1 MTARADAEPGSALAA
16 LPRLVVRT
24 VPLPEPPDLLAM
36 PPHPG
41 ALAWVRRGEGLV
53 GWGEALRVDTT
64 GADRFAQAGAEW
76 RRVVAAAEVE
86 DDVRSR
92 GSGLVAF
99 GSFAFADDSPSGGSL
114 VVPATVV
121 GRHGDRAWL
130 TTIDAA
136 APAPQLAPAPG
147 AVPRREPGG
156 VTLTEGALSSDAWRR
171 AVAATVRRISAGEAD
186 KVVLARDLLARSPE
200 PLDDR
205 VLLSRLARRYPT
217 TWTFAVDGLVGATP
231 ELLARTE
238 RGRVA
243 SRVLAGTIRRS
254 GDDAADLALAAS
266 LARSGKDLA
275 EHLYAVRSVAEALRP
290 LCSVMDV
297 PDRPYVLH
305 LANVMHLATDVTGV
319 LRGTATSLGIAAA
332 LHPSAA
338 VCGTPTKVAAQV
350 IAETEGMDRGRY
362 AGPVGWLDAT
372 GDGEWGI
379 ALRCGQL
386 APGRRE
392 VRLLAGCGIVEGS
405 DPDAELAESTA
416 KLVPMREALGS

>member
-1 MTARADAEPGSALAA
+1 MFTRTDADRGSAVAA
-16 LPRLVVRT
+16 LPSLAVHT
-24 VPLPEPPDLLAM
+24 IPLPEVPGLLDVL
-36 PPHPG
+36 PHPG
-41 ALAWVRRGEGLV
+41 ALAWVRGGEGLV
-53 GWGEALRVDTT
+53 GWGEALRIDTT
-64 GADRFAQAGAEW
+64 GADRFAEAGAEW
-76 RRVVAAAEVE
+76 RRVSSTA
-86 DDVRSR
+86 DVRDEVGTR
-92 GSGLVAF
+92 GTGLVAF
-99 GSFAFADDSPSGGSL
+99 GSFAFADDSPAGGSL
-114 VVPATVV
+114 VVPSTLV
-121 GRHGDRAWL
+121 GRRGDRAWL
-130 TTIDAA
+130 TTVRLADGPAA
-136 APAPQLAPAPG
+136 GDVGP
-147 AVPRREPGG
+147 VPRRDPHG
-156 VTLTEGALSSDAWRR
+156 VAVTEGALSGDAWRE
-171 AVAATVRRISAGEAD
+171 AVAATVRRIASGEAD

-205 VLLSRLARRYPT
+205 ALLSRLAGRYPT
-217 TWTFAVDGLVGATP
+217 TWTFAVDGLLGATP

-238 RGRVA
+238 GGLVT

-305 LANVMHLATDVTGV
+305 LANVMHLATDVSGV
-319 LRGTATSLGIAAA
+319 LQGAATSLGIAAA

-362 AGPVGWLDAT
+362 AGPVGWLDAA

-386 APGRRE
+386 SPDRRE

-416 KLVPMREALGS
+416 KLVPMREALGG